1 MWSPILIFLTVFH
14 GSKGL
19 TQGIVTN
26 VTDFGDGV
34 FHFKNSKELVQ
45 VPETAY
51 EEELYIYCH
60 NGTDLSVFNFWTTV
74 ELRLKIESDNY
85 HLYMERNVSMVKK
98 MYEDHMSSWFYHVL
112 PWKTQVIKLH
122 TFEPS
127 CVGILT
133 RDAYTISLMIKK
145 VDYALVVMTFIGI
158 ALFYY
163 AKELCRN
170 VFFHYTTGVGMGI
183 FLSLIVII
191 YFIQKR
197 VRKSSICRIFL
208 QNSNFSVQRLDGLR
222 SLQLLHCHL
231 YHHYSLVQYQDLP
244 YGTLHL
250 CLRIFGLDGCPK
262 FWYYLSHGS
271 CAKSKDFEPHPV
283 DFASLCFSFSLFLKL
298 SSSCQLEHSLGHAPL
313 GIISRQIKDSNPDSV
328 SVENQET

>member
-1 MWSPILIFLTVFH
+1 MWPRFLIFWAVFH

-34 FHFKNSKELVQ
+34 FHFKNAKELVQ

-98 MYEDHMSSWFYHVL
+98 MYDDHMSSWFYHVL

-197 VRKSSICRIFL
+197 VRFCTIKKKTLTKICER
-208 QNSNFSVQRLDGLR
+208 
-222 SLQLLHCHL
+222 
-231 YHHYSLVQYQDLP
+231 
-244 YGTLHL
+244 
-250 CLRIFGLDGCPK
+250 
-262 FWYYLSHGS
+262 
-271 CAKSKDFEPHPV
+271 
-283 DFASLCFSFSLFLKL
+283 
-298 SSSCQLEHSLGHAPL
+298 
-313 GIISRQIKDSNPDSV
+313 
-328 SVENQET
+328 

>member
-1 MWSPILIFLTVFH
+1 MWSRFLIFWAVFH

-34 FHFKNSKELVQ
+34 FHFKNAKELVQ

-98 MYEDHMSSWFYHVL
+98 MYDDHMSSWFYHVL

-145 VDYALVVMTFIGI
+145 VDYGLVVHI
-158 ALFYY
+158 
-163 AKELCRN
+163 LC
-170 VFFHYTTGVGMGI
+170 
-183 FLSLIVII
+183 
-191 YFIQKR
+191 
-197 VRKSSICRIFL
+197 SIL
-208 QNSNFSVQRLDGLR
+208 T
-222 SLQLLHCHL
+222 
-231 YHHYSLVQYQDLP
+231 SLVP
-244 YGTLHL
+244 
-250 CLRIFGLDGCPK
+250 DG
-262 FWYYLSHGS
+262 
-271 CAKSKDFEPHPV
+271 
-283 DFASLCFSFSLFLKL
+283 
-298 SSSCQLEHSLGHAPL
+298 
-313 GIISRQIKDSNPDSV
+313 
-328 SVENQET
+328 